1 MNTPVRTRV
10 AFERP
15 WQLALLLLA
24 FACASMFGLDL
35 ALGSDAGDAVGSDAG
50 LAGLASAALLIVV
63 LVFASHPVAAQ
74 IGGGGELRA
83 AGAAGGQG
91 VEADSA
97 RQAALDAAPV
107 MIVRFGADGRITLA
121 NETFARWVGRP
132 AAALPG
138 ATLDDVLCAVD
149 FVAIRERFD
158 AALAGKA
165 DAFEWDCATPE
176 WGARQFQ
183 TELAALRDAAGA
195 ASGVQLTAFDV
206 TDRNGALELAKRNER
221 RLRIIMDQ
229 IPVTISYID
238 SGFRYRYINRA
249 QEQWLGKTV
258 AEVADR
264 EVREVV
270 GESVWSD
277 IAPKLQAAMA
287 GEVVPLERQRVD
299 RSGHTV
305 WHSGRHVPDRT
316 GEGVV
321 VGTYTVFFDITERA
335 RAEQALREREQELR
349 IAKEAAEAASRAK
362 SQFVA
367 NMSHEIRTPMN
378 GVLGMAELLLDTGL
392 DDRQRRFAGAIHRS
406 GGALLGIIN
415 DILDFSK
422 IEAGKMALEHVDFD
436 LRRLVEEVAEMM
448 AERAA
453 EKNLEL
459 TCSVADA
466 VPATLRGDPLRLRQV
481 LTNLV
486 GNALKFT
493 ERGEVAIEVFPATAD
508 MLPEARASGREA
520 PHVVGFRVRDTGI
533 GMGEETVARLFTA
546 FTQADGSTTRKYGGT
561 GLGLAICRQLV
572 ALMDGRIGAVSR
584 PGEGSTLWFSA
595 ALDAAQVPGEQR
607 PVYAHL
613 AGVRALVV
621 EDNATNR
628 TVIVHRLAGLGMRIE
643 AAEHGARALE
653 ILQEAARRG
662 ERYQIV
668 LTDQKMPVM
677 DGVSLGR
684 RIAADPALAGLPVI
698 LLSSV
703 DAAGRDGAIAPG
715 IFAAQLP
722 KPVRQADLVRV
733 LSTVLGTDQPE
744 AEAAGVAKDEE
755 PRFDARILLVEDN
768 LVNRDIGTTM
778 LEMMGCHV
786 TCAEDGAVAL
796 DLFGRERFDLILMD
810 CQMPV
815 MDGFTA
821 TAEIRAREAGA
832 TDRAALPVPI
842 VALTANAMQGD
853 RERCL
858 AAGMSD
864 YLCKPYTRQ
873 ALAAVLATWLNPA
886 GAAPRAPEPP
896 VASSAND
903 PSMRRA
909 TLDLSALDVLREL
922 QRPGS
927 TDIVARVI
935 GLYEAEAPRL
945 LGQLQTAIA
954 QGDAD
959 TAVRAAHTLKS
970 SSANVGAKHMADLC
984 RIVETHARSQGL
996 PGIDALVTDL
1006 DAEYRRVSEA
1016 LREAA

>member
-1 MNTPVRTRV
+1 MHTPARTRV
-10 AFERP
+10 ACERP
-15 WQLALLLLA
+15 WQLALILLA
-24 FACASMFGLDL
+24 FSCASMFGLDL
-35 ALGSDAGDAVGSDAG
+35 ALGAGAGDGVGSDAG
-50 LAGLASAALLIVV
+50 LAGLASAVLLIVV
-63 LVFASHPVAAQ
+63 LVFASQPVATDT
-74 IGGGGELRA
+74 GG
-83 AGAAGGQG
+83 AGDPHAEGVAGG
-91 VEADSA
+91 VVAEAESA
-97 RQAALDAAPV
+97 RQAMLDAAPV
-107 MIVRFGADGRITLA
+107 MIARFGADGRITLA
-121 NETFARWVGRP
+121 NDAFARWVGRS
-132 AAALPG
+132 AAALTG
-138 ATLDDVLCAVD
+138 ATLEDVLCAVD

-158 AALAGKA
+158 AAMSGTGGR
-165 DAFEWDCATPE
+165 FEWDCVTPE
-176 WGARQFQ
+176 WGARQLQ
-183 TELAALRDAAGA
+183 TDLVALRDAAGA
-195 ASGVQLTAFDV
+195 PSGVQLTAFDV
-206 TDRNGALELAKRNER
+206 SDRNGALELARRNER

-238 SGFRYRYINRA
+238 SGLRYRYINRA
-249 QEQWLGKTV
+249 QEQWLGKTLE
-258 AEVADR
+258 EVADR
-264 EVREVV
+264 EVRDVV
-270 GESVWSD
+270 GESVWAD
-277 IAPKLQAAMA
+277 IAPKLQAALA

-299 RSGHTV
+299 RSGHAV
-305 WHSGRHVPDRT
+305 WHSGRHVPDRN

-335 RAEQALREREQELR
+335 RAEQALREREHELR

-422 IEAGKMALEHVDFD
+422 IEAGKMTLEYVDFD
-436 LRRLVEEVAEMM
+436 LRRLVEEVAELM

-459 TCSVADA
+459 TCSVDDS

-486 GNALKFT
+486 GNAVKFT
-493 ERGEVAIEVFPATAD
+493 ERGEVVIEVFPATAD
-508 MLPEARASGREA
+508 MLPEAPASEREA
-520 PHVVGFRVRDTGI
+520 QHVIAFRVRDTGI
-533 GMGEETVARLFTA
+533 GMGEETLARLFTA

-572 ALMDGRIGAVSR
+572 ALMDGRIGAISR

-595 ALDAAQVPGEQR
+595 ALRAAEAPGEQR
-607 PVYAHL
+607 PVHPHL
-613 AGVRALVV
+613 AGVRALVA

-643 AAEHGARALE
+643 AAENGARALE

-662 ERYQIV
+662 EHYQVV
-668 LTDQKMPVM
+668 LTDQKMPLM
-677 DGVSLGR
+677 DGVGLGR
-684 RIAADPALAGLPVI
+684 RIAADPALAGVPVI

-703 DAAGRDGAIAPG
+703 DAAGRDDAIAPD
-715 IFAAQLP
+715 IFAAQLS
-722 KPVRQADLVRV
+722 KPVRQADLVRA
-733 LSTVLGTDQPE
+733 LSTALGTGQPE
-744 AEAAGVAKDEE
+744 AASAASQDEDF
-755 PRFDARILLVEDN
+755 RFDARILLVEDN
-768 LVNRDIGTTM
+768 VVNRDIGTTM
-778 LEMMGCHV
+778 LEMMGCRV
-786 TCAEDGAVAL
+786 TCAEDGAVAV
-796 DLFGRERFDLILMD
+796 DLHGRERFDLILMD

-832 TDRAALPVPI
+832 ADRAALPMPI

-886 GAAPRAPEPP
+886 GAAPCAAEPT
-896 VASSAND
+896 VATPAND

-927 TDIVARVI
+927 TDVVARVI

-959 TAVRAAHTLKS
+959 SAVRAAHTLKS

-996 PGIDALVTDL
+996 PGLDALVTDL